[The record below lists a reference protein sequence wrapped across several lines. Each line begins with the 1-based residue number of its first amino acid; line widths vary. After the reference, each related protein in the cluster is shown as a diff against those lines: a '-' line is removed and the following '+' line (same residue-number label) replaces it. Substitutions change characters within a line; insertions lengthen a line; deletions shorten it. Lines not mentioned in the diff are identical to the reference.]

1 MPPAFTGVTVKPGV
15 LVVEDDPKTAE
26 LIRLYLD
33 RDGYPVMVAR
43 NGREGLEFAR
53 RHPIGV
59 VLLDVMLPEMDGFDV
74 CRLLRA
80 ESDMGIILV
89 TARTEEVDTL
99 RALDLGADDY
109 VTKPFRPRE
118 LVARVRAVLRRKG
131 VNGEPGEARILEFR
145 DLVIDE
151 RRHEVRLANRDTGV
165 TKKEFQLL
173 VTLAGEPGKAFSR
186 LELVEKAFGFNY
198 EGLERTVD
206 AHIRNLRKKIE
217 RDPARPMYIETVYG
231 LGYRFAEHLNGH

>member
-1 MPPAFTGVTVKPGV
+1 MKPGV

-53 RHPIGV
+53 RQPIGL

-74 CRLLRA
+74 CRLLRQ
-80 ESDMGIILV
+80 ESDVGIILV
-89 TARTEEVDTL
+89 TARAAEVDTL

-131 VNGEPGEARILEFR
+131 VNGQPSETRVMQFR
-145 DLVIDE
+145 DLTIDE
-151 RRHEVRLANRDTGV
+151 RRHEVRLCGRDAGV
-165 TKKEFQLL
+165 TRKEFQLL
-173 VTLAGEPGKAFSR
+173 VTMANEPGKAFTR

-217 RDPARPMYIETVYG
+217 RDAGRPVYIETVYG
-231 LGYRFAEHLNGH
+231 LGYRFAENLDAQ

>member
-1 MPPAFTGVTVKPGV
+1 MKPGV

-131 VNGEPGEARILEFR
+131 VNGHAVEARVLEFR
-145 DLVIDE
+145 ELVIDE
-151 RRHEVRLANRDTGV
+151 RRHEVRLGGQDAGV

-206 AHIRNLRKKIE
+206 AHIRNLRKQIE
-217 RDPARPMYIETVYG
+217 RDPSRPVYIETVYG